1 MNKENVRFTYNGI
14 LLNFSKEGNAAICNS
29 MHGHWGF
36 PSGSLVK
43 NPPAMQ
49 KVQGASCSTP
59 GSGRS
64 PGGGHGNPLQYSCL
78 ENPMDRGAWWA
89 TVHGV
94 TGVGC
99 GWTTERACMQ
109 WTRGHCVTW
118 NQPDLE
124 GQTLDDTTYIRDL
137 KQPNTEESRMV
148 FGRNWGGEGNGE
160 VLVEGYKISVIQ
172 CE

>member
-1 MNKENVRFTYNGI
+1 MKAKEINAHWWMNKENVRFTYNGT
-14 LLNFSKEGNAAICNS
+14 LLNFSKEGNAAICDS

-36 PSGSLVK
+36 PSDSLVK

-64 PGGGHGNPLQYSCL
+64 PGGGHGNPFQYSCL

-94 TGVGC
+94 T
-99 GWTTERACMQ
+99 R
-109 WTRGHCVTW
+109 
-118 NQPDLE
+118 
-124 GQTLDDTTYIRDL
+124 
-137 KQPNTEESRMV
+137 SRMWLNDWACTHAMDQ
-148 FGRNWGGEGNGE
+148 RTLCYMKSARSRRTNIRWYHLHKEP
-160 VLVEGYKISVIQ
+160 KTAKHRRK
-172 CE
+172 